1 MSLEAG
7 AQQASARLRVGRERV
22 AASMFPSV
30 AASTGSRWRYP
41 ALVGGLAIGLTV
53 LLWPRAG
60 PSPADFLWAEDGH
73 NFLAG
78 ALRHPLWHEF
88 FVPYGGYLQAV
99 PRLIGA
105 GAAALPLRYAA
116 AFFAVTSALV
126 RVCLAWLVYRGAA
139 GHLPSRAIRLLLAAV
154 VVLLPTGNFETLDDA
169 NNLHW
174 FLFYGLF
181 WLLLWRGPNRRWAG
195 WALGLIALLAAASE
209 PVALL
214 LAPLAALRA
223 WSLPRRQQA
232 ASFGYAVGLA
242 AQAVAVLTGPQR
254 GTMSPAPIATAA
266 GAWLVRGP
274 LTALVGNTEAAHLFR
289 LAGYLPAAAAAA
301 VFALLLVWAA
311 RRPGPTRWLAVS
323 ALLLSVLV
331 FGLIVFYDWLPVL
344 APSTPGVVFPGE
356 RYNVVPDLLLLTVTA
371 AGLQGLA
378 SRRRGSRRK
387 RAPAFD
393 LSFVLALLA
402 VAGALATGVVTTF
415 GQPSAR
421 TQGPSWRAALASARH
436 SCAGKATVAKVAIE
450 PPGWYAAISCRK
462 LLH

>member
-1 MSLEAG
+1 MSLPAG
-7 AQQASARLRVGRERV
+7 ALTASARLRVGRERV
-22 AASMFPSV
+22 AAALVPAG
-30 AASTGSRWRYP
+30 AAGSGSRWRYP
-41 ALVGGLAIGLTV
+41 ALVAGLAAGMIV
-53 LLWPRAG
+53 LLWPRTG
-60 PSPADFLWAEDGH
+60 YSPADFLWAEDGR

-78 ALRHPLWHEF
+78 ALRHPLWHEL

-139 GHLPSRAIRLLLAAV
+139 GHLPSPAIRLLLAAV

-169 NNLHW
+169 ANLHW

-181 WLLLWRGPNRRWAG
+181 WLLLWRGPSRRWAA
-195 WALGLIALLAAASE
+195 WALGLVALLAAASE

-214 LAPLAALRA
+214 LAPLAGLRA
-223 WSLPRRQQA
+223 WSLPARHRA
-232 ASFGYAVGLA
+232 ISYGYAVGLA
-242 AQAVAVLTGPQR
+242 AQAVAVLTGPRR

-274 LTALVGNTEAAHLFR
+274 LTALVGTAEAVRLFR
-289 LAGYLPAAAAAA
+289 LAGYLPAVAAGVVIVGFLAAAT
-301 VFALLLVWAA
+301 L
-311 RRPGPTRWLAVS
+311 RGGPTRWLAVS

-331 FGLIVFYDWLPVL
+331 FGLIVFYDWVPAL
-344 APSTPGVVFPGE
+344 APSTPGVVFPGD

-378 SRRRGSRRK
+378 GRRRGSRRK

-402 VAGALATGVVTTF
+402 VVAALLTGTVTTF
-415 GQPSAR
+415 GQPSGR
-421 TQGPSWRAALASARH
+421 TQGPSWRAALASARD

-462 LLH
+462 L